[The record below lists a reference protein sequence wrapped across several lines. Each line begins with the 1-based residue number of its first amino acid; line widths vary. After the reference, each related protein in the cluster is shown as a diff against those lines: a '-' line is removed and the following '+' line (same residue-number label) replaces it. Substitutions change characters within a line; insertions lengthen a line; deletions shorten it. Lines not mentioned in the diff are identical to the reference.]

1 MKVLA
6 TGIAVLTG
14 LFIIYIGLEYLLA
27 PQAAA
32 AGFGVPT
39 WPQREGT
46 AFLAVKGVR
55 DIATGLVVGALLL
68 SGHRRALGWAML
80 AFAFIPVGDMVIV
93 LSQGGVARDGARDP
107 RSDRRRR
114 AGRRGPAP
122 ARAPDTGERLRTRPR
137 RIRHHL
143 STRTRPADPLGQRD
157 HVASGA
163 AGHRG
168 GGPVRG
174 ARVAVRQ
181 WRAFRGLPARR

>member
-1 MKVLA
+1 VKVLA

-14 LFIIYIGLEYLLA
+14 LFIIYIGLEFLLA

-80 AFAFIPVGDMVIV
+80 AFVFIPVGDMVIV
-93 LSQGGVARDGARDP
+93 LSQGG
-107 RSDRRRR
+107 
-114 AGRRGPAP
+114 AP
-122 ARAPDTGERLRTRPR
+122 ATALGIHGLTAAVVLVGAALLLRERPTPVSASAPVRA
-137 RIRHHL
+137 
-143 STRTRPADPLGQRD
+143 
-157 HVASGA
+157 ASGTT
-163 AGHRG
+163 
-168 GGPVRG
+168 
-174 ARVAVRQ
+174 
-181 WRAFRGLPARR
+181 

>member
-1 MKVLA
+1 VKVLA

-80 AFAFIPVGDMVIV
+80 ALAFIPVGDMVIV
-93 LSQGGVARDGARDP
+93 LSQGG
-107 RSDRRRR
+107 
-114 AGRRGPAP
+114 AP
-122 ARAPDTGERLRTRPR
+122 ATAFGIHGLTAAVVL
-137 RIRHHL
+137 
-143 STRTRPADPLGQRD
+143 
-157 HVASGA
+157 VGA
-163 AGHRG
+163 ALLLRERPTPANAAE
-168 GGPVRG
+168 PVR
-174 ARVAVRQ
+174 AA
-181 WRAFRGLPARR
+181 ACTT

>member
-93 LSQGGVARDGARDP
+93 LSQGGSPATALGIHGLTAVVVLVGAALLLRERP
-107 RSDRRRR
+107 T
-114 AGRRGPAP
+114 PASASEP
-122 ARAPDTGERLRTRPR
+122 VRT
-137 RIRHHL
+137 
-143 STRTRPADPLGQRD
+143 
-157 HVASGA
+157 ASGTT
-163 AGHRG
+163 
-168 GGPVRG
+168 
-174 ARVAVRQ
+174 
-181 WRAFRGLPARR
+181 

>member
-1 MKVLA
+1 VKVLA

-14 LFIIYIGLEYLLA
+14 LFIIYVGLAYLLA

-93 LSQGGVARDGARDP
+93 LSQGGAPATALGIHGLTAAVVLVGAALLLRERP
-107 RSDRRRR
+107 T
-114 AGRRGPAP
+114 P
-122 ARAPDTGERLRTRPR
+122 ARASEPVR
-137 RIRHHL
+137 
-143 STRTRPADPLGQRD
+143 A
-157 HVASGA
+157 ASGTI
-163 AGHRG
+163 
-168 GGPVRG
+168 
-174 ARVAVRQ
+174 
-181 WRAFRGLPARR
+181 

>member
-32 AGFGVPT
+32 AAFGVPT

-93 LSQGGVARDGARDP
+93 LSQGGSPATALGIHGLTAAVVLVGAALLLRERP
-107 RSDRRRR
+107 TS
-114 AGRRGPAP
+114 
-122 ARAPDTGERLRTRPR
+122 ARASE
-137 RIRHHL
+137 
-143 STRTRPADPLGQRD
+143 
-157 HVASGA
+157 
-163 AGHRG
+163 
-168 GGPVRG
+168 PV
-174 ARVAVRQ
+174 
-181 WRAFRGLPARR
+181 RAFRGLPVRR